1 MILIVLIKVI
11 LENVQNNKNYHKIFF
26 EDKQNYLWIKFK
38 TESYERL
45 DLIGN
50 NIAFN
55 LIDNIITKEK
65 AFSIDEQNKENLE
78 NANSIKNTLLEIKES
93 PILIEDLNN
102 IPNYEVKNDTFQ
114 ITNTELE
121 NNSTIQQI
129 VDVNDSKERNIYI
142 SEQKIDSSPMISTVE
157 DFWEII
163 DKNNNNFI
171 YVNNNDEKFEI
182 FQDYFI

>member
-1 MILIVLIKVI
+1 M
-11 LENVQNNKNYHKIFF
+11 
-26 EDKQNYLWIKFK
+26 
-38 TESYERL
+38 
-45 DLIGN
+45 
-50 NIAFN
+50 
-55 LIDNIITKEK
+55 
-65 AFSIDEQNKENLE
+65 
-78 NANSIKNTLLEIKES
+78 
-93 PILIEDLNN
+93 
-102 IPNYEVKNDTFQ
+102 KNDTFQ